1 MFLQGILP
9 LTEPEAAKPLLWSKE
24 IFLQNDN
31 LEKLA
36 IEAQN
41 LASEKEKQDW
51 KFNYCWFDKKRR
63 LWFEPNNNAVLP
75 ETLKCSLLTTVRA
88 LNH

>member
-51 KFNYCWFDKKRR
+51 KFNDSWFNKKKESSGLDQITTRFYQR
-63 LWFEPNNNAVLP
+63 L
-75 ETLKCSLLTTVRA
+75 
-88 LNH
+88 